1 MSDFEKGK
9 IAATARRSPKCEK
22 LRRKRGRKMILKELL
37 KVASGTL
44 VELEIEEGDMILRT
58 ETLAEVMM
66 RNLNEEKKELR
77 SNKTWSEREDAD
89 SPELR
94 DEGKAYSDKRATWG
108 WRK

>member
-9 IAATARRSPKCEK
+9 ICGYGEAIAEMREAAEET
-22 LRRKRGRKMILKELL
+22 GQKMILKELL

-44 VELEIEEGDMILRT
+44 VELEIEAGDMILRT

-66 RNLNEEKKELR
+66 KSLNEEKKNCEVTKLGA
-77 SNKTWSEREDAD
+77 SEGTLIVRIK
-89 SPELR
+89 